1 MSDGR
6 RIPKL
11 AMTIFSWHTH
21 NAPSAPWY
29 STPTLHRSA
38 LYHLGRRTR
47 GGDSIRRFVTGVGA
61 GVSGGAQA
69 LNSPQVDPSKSARYR
84 AVIAEGEA
92 SRRQDEVTSSF
103 VKTRSGARLADMH
116 HMGLLLDSMRDADR
130 RLIAVEEARRLTSLL
145 RVRPQPRL
153 RLVAVSTHTRRLRDH
168 M

>member
-1 MSDGR
+1 M
-6 RIPKL
+6 
-11 AMTIFSWHTH
+11 
-21 NAPSAPWY
+21 
-29 STPTLHRSA
+29 
-38 LYHLGRRTR
+38 
-47 GGDSIRRFVTGVGA
+47 
-61 GVSGGAQA
+61 
-69 LNSPQVDPSKSARYR
+69 NSPQVDPSKSARYR